1 MFSIKKAITHRWQRN
16 KPEIHDATISA
27 DWVGYEVLID
37 FIKRKSILDVAGD
50 LLEIG
55 AFLGGGTRK
64 LCDLLAS
71 TSPNKRL
78 WVIDVFDP
86 TFDWTTNTQGE
97 AMSHLYVNALA
108 RFRGK
113 TQWEIFQENIKGC
126 DNVTV
131 IKSDS
136 RVAQMGNAKLC
147 FAFIDGNHDPLYV
160 QSDFHLAWNHLNPG
174 GAIAFDDYGKDLPQT
189 TSAIDEL
196 VAAHKSEISTFSVD
210 EGRHLAY
217 LTRK

>member
-1 MFSIKKAITHRWQRN
+1 MFSIKKTIRQRWQRN
-16 KPEIHDATISA
+16 KEEIPDTTIST
-27 DWVGYEVLID
+27 DWVGYEVLIE
-37 FIKRKSILDVAGD
+37 FIKRKNILTIPGDV
-50 LLEIG
+50 LEIG

-64 LCDLLAS
+64 LCNLLAS
-71 TSPNKRL
+71 ASPDKRL

-86 TFDWTTNTQGE
+86 TFDWTTNSQGE

-131 IKSDS
+131 LKSDS
-136 RVAQMGNAKLC
+136 RVAQLGDAKLC
-147 FAFIDGNHDPLYV
+147 FAFIDGNHDPKYV
-160 QSDFHLAWNHLNPG
+160 QSDFHLVWKHLNSG

-189 TSAIDEL
+189 TAAIDQL
-196 VAAHKSEISTFSVD
+196 AAGHKSEIASFSVD
-210 EGRHLAY
+210 EDRHLAY
-217 LTRK
+217 IIRK